1 MSPFGKVVLLI
12 AVVVL
17 VVWLVTKFRDLGRQD
32 TGRPVPVQELP
43 QRVRESIDH
52 QLAEGRRI
60 RAIKIYRDATKASL
74 AQAKQAID
82 ARDWTSS

>member
-43 QRVRESIDH
+43 QGVRESIDH

-74 AQAKQAID
+74 PQAKQAID